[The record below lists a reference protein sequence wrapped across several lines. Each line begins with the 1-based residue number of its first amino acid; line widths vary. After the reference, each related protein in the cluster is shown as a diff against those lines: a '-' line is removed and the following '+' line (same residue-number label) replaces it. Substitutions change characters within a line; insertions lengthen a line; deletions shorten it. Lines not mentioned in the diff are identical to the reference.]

1 MNALSSMIVPLALL
15 AASAAPASSAPA
27 NKEIRMNVA
36 DDARAQ
42 ITAVDLEKS
51 TFTVKI
57 EGREVSLTYDERT
70 QFILDGEKSSA
81 ARVLAVGRDVSVAHT
96 GGKASKVE
104 AKSKLVVIDD
114 MTAQITAVDLEKSTF
129 TVKMEGREVSL
140 TYDERTQFV
149 LDGEKSSAARV
160 LAVGRNVSVTQSG
173 GKASK
178 VEAKSK

>member
-1 MNALSSMIVPLALL
+1 MNALSSMIVPLALI

-27 NKEIRMNVA
+27 KNEIRMLVV
-36 DDARAQ
+36 DEMTAQ

-51 TFTVKI
+51 TFSVKL

-81 ARVLAVGRDVSVAHT
+81 ARVLAVGREVSVAQA

-104 AKSKLVVIDD
+104 AKTKLALVDD
-114 MTAQITAVDLEKSTF
+114 MQAQITAVDLEKSTF
-129 TVKMEGREVSL
+129 SVKIEGREVSL
-140 TYDERTQFV
+140 TYDERTQFT

-160 LAVGRNVSVTQSG
+160 LAVGRNVSVTHAG

>member
-1 MNALSSMIVPLALL
+1 MNALSSMIVPLALI
-15 AASAAPASSAPA
+15 AAAAAPASAAPA
-27 NKEIRMNVA
+27 KHEIRSSVA
-36 DDARAQ
+36 DDTRAQ

-70 QFILDGEKSSA
+70 QF
-81 ARVLAVGRDVSVAHT
+81 
-96 GGKASKVE
+96 
-104 AKSKLVVIDD
+104 
-114 MTAQITAVDLEKSTF
+114 M
-129 TVKMEGREVSL
+129 
-140 TYDERTQFV
+140 

-160 LAVGRNVSVTQSG
+160 LAVGRNVSVTHAG